1 MRSTIKSDPS
11 DNGPFELWKHNF
23 MSYLF
28 WIIDDNKPNRV
39 ILTFDKHSWRYKYF
53 PTYKSKRKIQQLK
66 ENIKFDDFYIALSDI
81 KNNIKLT
88 FSTIYTIEINE
99 CEGDDII
106 GTICKNNKE
115 DDIVIASRDSDFN
128 QLLTSKIK
136 RYDPIKRKI
145 VECLIKDG
153 VSVGMSSRALGEL
166 VDEGG
171 VNKVT
176 NMRLIAIDCVAD
188 PSCPKAFVN
197 GILESKQYVLKTNG
211 ELQEFYD
218 NFEKSIAKLP
228 KHDVNSF
235 LKEQILKFIKGL

>member
-1 MRSTIKSDPS
+1 MALRLIVETPQENTD
-11 DNGPFELWKHNF
+11 FEYIYEEKNSKEQHK
-23 MSYLF
+23 LF
-28 WIIDDNKPNRV
+28 ISVPYMMCETVNKNKRVYSRDDMLKEV
-39 ILTFDKHSWRYKYF
+39 SRYSKEMVE
-53 PTYKSKRKIQQLK
+53 SKRAMGELNHPESADVNLANACHIVTNLK
-66 ENIKFDDFYIALSDI
+66 MEGNYVYGKSQVLS
-81 KNNIKLT
+81 T
-88 FSTIYTIEINE
+88 PS
-99 CEGDDII
+99 G
-106 GTICKNNKE
+106 
-115 DDIVIASRDSDFN
+115 
-128 QLLTSKIK
+128 
-136 RYDPIKRKI
+136 KI

>member
-1 MRSTIKSDPS
+1 MEGNYVYGKSQVLSTPS
-11 DNGPFELWKHNF
+11 G
-23 MSYLF
+23 
-28 WIIDDNKPNRV
+28 
-39 ILTFDKHSWRYKYF
+39 
-53 PTYKSKRKIQQLK
+53 
-66 ENIKFDDFYIALSDI
+66 
-81 KNNIKLT
+81 
-88 FSTIYTIEINE
+88 
-99 CEGDDII
+99 
-106 GTICKNNKE
+106 
-115 DDIVIASRDSDFN
+115 
-128 QLLTSKIK
+128 
-136 RYDPIKRKI
+136 KI